1 MSENIQERNHS
12 KDFTEDDDSLSR
24 ILRRNVFSIQTEMH
38 NPSVIEQ
45 FGYLDEKEFI
55 ASIDLELTCWERED
69 GPGNF
74 SEEMEVIEIGI
85 HLLRADDYSYVGDF
99 QSFVRPTQRPVLSEF
114 CTKLTGITQEE
125 VDSAAPLTDV
135 LPRLLEELPSPNKLI
150 FASWGSDTPALER
163 EYLEKSG
170 TKEALIDPRF
180 INVAVH
186 FRSRY
191 PKKGGIK
198 TALDAL
204 GIKQEEPAHRAL
216 PDAISAIKILKELKL
231 TPLDAMVSNDKSL
244 RDRIEQCK
252 KECAEKLAKRY
263 AMDISKAEELL
274 RLVQWDFTSAR
285 KAIQLLQS

>member
-1 MSENIQERNHS
+1 MSVNQE
-12 KDFTEDDDSLSR
+12 DESLSR
-24 ILRRNVFSIQTEMH
+24 ILRKNVFSIQTEMH

-45 FGYLDEKEFI
+45 FGQLDEKEFI
-55 ASIDLELTCWERED
+55 ASIDLELTCWEGED

-85 HLLRADDYSYVGDF
+85 HLLRADDYRHVKDF
-99 QSFVRPTQRPVLSEF
+99 QFFVRPTERPELSEF
-114 CTKLTGITQEE
+114 CTKLTGITQED

-135 LPRLLEELPSPNKLI
+135 LPELLKELPPKQKLI

-163 EYLEKSG
+163 EYQEKSG
-170 TKEALIDPRF
+170 TQERFIDPRF

-191 PKKGGIK
+191 AKKGGIK
-198 TALDAL
+198 KAFDAL
-204 GIKQEEPAHRAL
+204 GMKQEEPVHRAL
-216 PDAISAIKILKELKL
+216 PDAISAVRILKELKL

-252 KECAEKLAKRY
+252 KECAEKLAKRNS
-263 AMDISKAEELL
+263 MDVSKAEQLL
-274 RLVQWDFTSAR
+274 RLVHWDLRVAR
-285 KAIQLLQS
+285 EVIKLTRQ